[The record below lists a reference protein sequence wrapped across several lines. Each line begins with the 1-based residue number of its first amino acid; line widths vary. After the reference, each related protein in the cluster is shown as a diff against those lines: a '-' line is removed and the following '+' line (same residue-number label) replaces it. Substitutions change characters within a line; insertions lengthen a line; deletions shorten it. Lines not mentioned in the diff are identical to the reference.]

1 MFCTHRDDYEAEVF
15 LLYVESNQSNDGW
28 LFLFL
33 HGLPSPNITSRCLL
47 LLTFSII
54 IFMQLSYIVW
64 QSKIRWTCSNNNY
77 LVLWCVPAEYDD
89 LVSASWT
96 QINF

>member
-33 HGLPSPNITSRCLL
+33 HGLPSPNITSGCLL

-54 IFMQLSYIVW
+54 ILMQLSYIVW
-64 QSKIRWTCSNNNY
+64 QSKLDGLAVIIITLSYGVFQLNMTTWYQQVR
-77 LVLWCVPAEYDD
+77 LR
-89 LVSASWT
+89 
-96 QINF
+96 